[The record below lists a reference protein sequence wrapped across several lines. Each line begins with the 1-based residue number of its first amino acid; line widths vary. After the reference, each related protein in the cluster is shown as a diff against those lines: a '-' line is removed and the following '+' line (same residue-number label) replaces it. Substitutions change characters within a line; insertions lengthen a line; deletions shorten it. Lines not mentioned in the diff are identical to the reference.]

1 MATISEPLT
10 LERGDLFNVYYIVTH
25 AIFLCSFKAYKLFE
39 VVIAVRVKVK
49 KVLVLFLKC

>member
-39 VVIAVRVKVK
+39 VVIAVRVKGK